1 MRVALEAAQAKDV
14 EEVLKQIE
22 QPDGKPR
29 RIQVWNKTDLLDP
42 EAREAVE
49 GQAARSGNTAV
60 AVSAWTGQG
69 IETLR
74 QAITDLIDDDPETEL
89 VLQPSQG
96 EALAWLYEHG
106 RVTARDTD
114 DQGRMRLT
122 VRLDPQA
129 MGRFERQFG

>member
-1 MRVALEAAQAKDV
+1 M
-14 EEVLKQIE
+14 
-22 QPDGKPR
+22 
-29 RIQVWNKTDLLDP
+29 
-42 EAREAVE
+42 
-49 GQAARSGNTAV
+49 
-60 AVSAWTGQG
+60 
-69 IETLR
+69 
-74 QAITDLIDDDPETEL
+74 EL

-114 DQGRMRLT
+114 AEGRMLLT